1 MPLPSVGDE
10 ALQELLGAQLGAYQP
25 ILALLWAK
33 WCGPSTE
40 MLGYVEDLTGVML
53 VSLDIDDAPQ
63 TALRYGIQG
72 TPTLILFG
80 RDGSPRAFRVGV
92 SKPDKLQ
99 EWLDAVKEPG

>member
-1 MPLPSVGDE
+1 MSAGDE
-10 ALQELLGAQLGAYQP
+10 ALQELVNAP
-25 ILALLWAK
+25 RDKSTPPVLALLTAK

-40 MLGYVEDLTGVML
+40 MLSFAQELSGCEVVC
-53 VSLDIDDAPQ
+53 VDIDDAPL

-99 EWLDAVKEPG
+99 EWLDSVLEP